1 MTTGYRFRFTRNS
14 EKDFASLPKAL
25 QKRIYKKLQ
34 YWEVLKD
41 PLALSKKLEGLSNC
55 YRFRVGDYRII
66 VSPENENELI
76 ILIILKIAHR
86 KSVYESF

>member
-1 MTTGYRFRFTRNS
+1 MTQYQFKFTQNS

-34 YWEVLKD
+34 YWEMLKD
-41 PLALSKKLEGLSNC
+41 PMTLSKKLEGLSNC

-66 VSPENENELI
+66 VSPENENLLI
-76 ILIILKIAHR
+76 ILVILKIAHR
-86 KSVYESF
+86 KSVYDSL

>member
-1 MTTGYRFRFTRNS
+1 MTKYQFKFTQNS
-14 EKDFASLPKAL
+14 EKDFANLPKAL

-34 YWEVLKD
+34 SWEVLKD
-41 PLALSKKLEGLSNC
+41 PISLSKKLEGLSNC

-76 ILIILKIAHR
+76 ILVILKIAHR
-86 KSVYESF
+86 KSVYDSL

>member
-1 MTTGYRFRFTRNS
+1 MTTRYRFRFTRNA
-14 EKDFASLPKAL
+14 EKDFASLPKGL
-25 QKRIYKKLQ
+25 QSRIYKKLQ
-34 YWEVLKD
+34 YWEGLKD
-41 PLALSKKLEGLSNC
+41 PMSLSKKLEGLSNC